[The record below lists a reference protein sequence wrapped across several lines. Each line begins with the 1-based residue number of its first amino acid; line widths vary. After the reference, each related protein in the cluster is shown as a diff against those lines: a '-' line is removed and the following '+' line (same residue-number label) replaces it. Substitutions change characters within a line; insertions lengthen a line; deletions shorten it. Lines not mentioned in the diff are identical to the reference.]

1 LSLTRLS
8 ILLCLCLVALLP
20 ASASAAPGDPAEPFF
35 PRAGN
40 RGYDV
45 QHYDAALV
53 YRAGDGGIHAR
64 AQVEALAT
72 EPLPRFSLDLFGLE
86 VTQVTVNE
94 KPAEFSRGRG
104 KLRIVPAEPIPPGG
118 AFAVAVRYQG
128 VPDPYIDPDG
138 FLEGW
143 NRTDDGVVAVG
154 EPQGTATWLPC
165 NNIPADKAT
174 FSIELSVPSELK
186 AVSNGRLT
194 ERVREGRRHRYV
206 WTEDAPMS
214 TYLAVINI
222 GRGRLVKQTINRHPS
237 WTLFDP
243 RLDRGGKRLLRE
255 LPEVLRFQSRLFGG
269 YPFETAG
276 SILDWAPQLGYA
288 LETQSRP
295 IYTFSPGRGLIVHET
310 AHQWFGNSVGLR
322 RWPEI
327 WLNEGFATWTQWYYT
342 ETHGG
347 RSAQVTFERLRR
359 RSASN
364 EVFWNPPPGRPGA
377 VKRLFDPT
385 IYVRGAMALQA
396 LREKIGTG
404 AMLEVLRR
412 WVAEHRYGSADIR
425 EFIALSEQ
433 VSGKQLDPLF
443 QRWLFQRGKP
453 R

>member
-1 LSLTRLS
+1 MLLTRLG
-8 ILLCLCLVALLP
+8 ILFCLVALVLP
-20 ASASAAPGDPAEPFF
+20 ASAAAAPADPAEPFF

-45 QHYDAALV
+45 QSYHAALV
-53 YRAGDGGIHAR
+53 YRAGDHGIHAR
-64 AQVEALAT
+64 AQVDALAT
-72 EPLPRFSLDLFGLE
+72 EPLRSFSLDLFGLE
-86 VTQVTVNE
+86 VTRVSVDE
-94 KPAEFSRGRG
+94 KPAAFSRGRG
-104 KLRIVPAEPIPPGG
+104 KLKIVPAEPIPQGSS
-118 AFAVAVRYQG
+118 FAVAVRYRG
-128 VPDPYIDPDG
+128 VPRPYVDPDG

-143 NRTDDGVVAVG
+143 NRTDDGAIAIG

-165 NNIPADKAT
+165 NNIPTDKAA
-174 FSIELSVPSELK
+174 FSIQLNVPAELK
-186 AVSNGRLT
+186 AISNGRLAGH
-194 ERVREGRRHRYV
+194 VRAGRRHRYV

-214 TYLAVINI
+214 TYLAVVDI
-222 GRGRLVKQTINRHPS
+222 GRGRLVRQTIAGLPS
-237 WTLFDP
+237 WTLIDP
-243 RLDRGGKRLLRE
+243 RLDFGGKRLLRE

-276 SILDWAPQLGYA
+276 SILDWAPHLGYA

-295 IYTFSPGRGLIVHET
+295 IYTFSPGRTLVVHET
-310 AHQWFGNSVGLR
+310 AHQWFGDSVGLK

-347 RSAQVTFERLRR
+347 RSAQETFERLRR

-364 EVFWNPPPGRPGA
+364 EEFWNPPPGHPGTA
-377 VKRLFDPT
+377 KHLFDET

-396 LREKIGTG
+396 LREKIGTP

-412 WVAEHRYGSADIR
+412 WVAEHRYGSADTR
-425 EFIALSEQ
+425 EFIALAEG
-433 VSGKQLDPLF
+433 VSGKELDPLF